1 MVLEKLDI
9 PVQKMTLDPYHIPY
23 TKISSKWIK
32 DLNARAEI
40 YKTLRRKWG
49 KLHGTELGKDFL
61 DMPKSPATTTKKKD
75 KVNFIK
81 LKALCMKLLSLEC
94 KVTQPCPTLYDPMDR
109 IAHQAPL
116 SMEFFRQEY
125 CSGLPFPFPGY
136 LPNPGIEPGSP
147 ALQAE
152 ALLSEPPKGCNEKAT
167 YRMGEST
174 SKSCI

>member
-1 MVLEKLDI
+1 M
-9 PVQKMTLDPYHIPY
+9 
-23 TKISSKWIK
+23 
-32 DLNARAEI
+32 
-40 YKTLRRKWG
+40 G
-49 KLHGTELGKDFL
+49 KASWHWTGQRFLGYAQITSNDN
-61 DMPKSPATTTKKKD
+61 KKKD

-81 LKALCMKLLSLEC
+81 IKSFVYESAFSLEC
-94 KVTQPCPTLYDPMDR
+94 KVTQPCLTLYDPMDR

-125 CSGLPFPFPGY
+125 CSGLPFPFPGD

-147 ALQAE
+147 ASQAE

-174 SKSCI
+174 SKSCIWGRINIQNI